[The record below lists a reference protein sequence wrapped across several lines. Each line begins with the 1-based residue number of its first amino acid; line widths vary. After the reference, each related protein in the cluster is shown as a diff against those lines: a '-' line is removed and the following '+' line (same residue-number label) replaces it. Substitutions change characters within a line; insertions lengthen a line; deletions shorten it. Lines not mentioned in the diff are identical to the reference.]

1 MVDFGVILKKL
12 RTRSGMTQ
20 KELAEKIG
28 VTKSVISYYELR
40 DRSPSPEVVIKLAN
54 IFHVSVDYLLGREA
68 KQNSMIDIS
77 GLSDEDIAVVRT
89 VAEALKRKNEQ

>member
-40 DRSPSPEVVIKLAN
+40 DRSPSPEVLIKLAN

-77 GLSDEDIAVVRT
+77 GLSDEEIAVVRT
-89 VAEALKRKNEQ
+89 VAEALKRKHEQ

>member
-40 DRSPSPEVVIKLAN
+40 DRSPSPEVLIKLAN